1 MTETSSSAATET
13 PASTA
18 SRVQIASLLPILLS
32 AGILLAGNGVLLTL
46 VAVRGRDEGFSDVQ
60 LGLIGAAYYVGTFAA
75 CLMTAKLIQRSGH
88 IRIFAVMAAVAA
100 IAVLVML
107 LLIDPWV
114 WVAARGLMGLAFAG
128 IATVIES
135 WLNDLADRG
144 NRGRILSIYRVVDL
158 SAVTGAQFLMPAI
171 GPGGFAIFVIT
182 AILYCTALI
191 PVAASRLQS
200 PAPPE
205 SALLRPRAI
214 WLLSPVACA
223 GCVTIGLTNG
233 AFRTLGPVYAQGMG
247 LDIDGIA
254 LFMSLGIAAGALFQF
269 PLGWLSDRFERRTVL
284 IVSTAGAALASL
296 LLSHADGGAILAG
309 VFLFGGFAFPLY
321 SLSVAHANDHARP
334 GQYVELSLGLTFF
347 FALGATVGPFA
358 ASLVIDHF
366 GPPAFFLYTSAMHGG
381 FVAFVLYRMTR
392 RAAVPRA
399 ARARFVAL
407 IRSSPLLLRLSRSR
421 APEAGEARRA
431 EGQGSGTAEGG
442 NAKRS
447 LPG

>member
-1 MTETSSSAATET
+1 MTGDAAVAGSAGVGA
-13 PASTA
+13 
-18 SRVQIASLLPILLS
+18 RIGQLLPILVS

-46 VAVRGRDEGFSDVQ
+46 VAVRGRAEGFSEVQ
-60 LGLIGAAYYVGTFAA
+60 LGIIGAAYYVGTFAA
-75 CLMTAKLIQRSGH
+75 CLLTAKLIQRSGH

-100 IAVLVML
+100 VAVLTML

-114 WVAARGLMGLAFAG
+114 WTAARGLMGLAFAG

-135 WLNDLADRG
+135 WLNALADRG
-144 NRGRILSIYRVVDL
+144 NRGRILSIYRIVDL
-158 SAVTGAQFLMPAI
+158 SSVTGAQFLMPVVGA
-171 GPGGFAIFVIT
+171 GGFAIFVIV

-223 GCVTIGLTNG
+223 GCITIGLTNG

-247 LDIDGIA
+247 FDVNRIA

-269 PLGWLSDRFERRTVL
+269 PLGWLSDRFERRTIL
-284 IVSTAGAALASL
+284 ILSTAGAAAASL
-296 LLSHADGGAILAG
+296 LLSHAEGRLIFAG

-321 SLSVAHANDHARP
+321 SLSVAHASDHARP

-347 FALGATVGPFA
+347 FSLGATVGPFA
-358 ASLVIDHF
+358 ASLVINHF
-366 GPPAFFLYTSAMHGG
+366 GPPAFWLYTSTMHGS
-381 FVAFVLYRMTR
+381 FVVFVLYRMTR
-392 RAAVPRA
+392 RPPVPA
-399 ARARFVAL
+399 ARRSRFVAL
-407 IRSSPLLLRLSRSR
+407 IRSSPLLLRLTRSR
-421 APEAGEARRA
+421 AEDRP
-431 EGQGSGTAEGG
+431 
-442 NAKRS
+442 
-447 LPG
+447 